1 MAGDAIGLITRR
13 VRDLGLTDAESV
25 GRRSMSSSESHPD
38 ATELRAPSAST
49 PDALYLE
56 LLKQVLTRYGLS
68 DVINRPLIED
78 GRRPANRLLFR
89 ALRKLLSRR
98 DIQLV
103 RTVPFEAEKRE
114 NGLDWPLE
122 AETMI
127 GLKRLNNLQFCVEE
141 VLRQNIPGD
150 LIECG
155 VWRGGSCIFMR
166 GALKAH
172 GCTDRAVW
180 VADSFEGLPKPDPD
194 RYPPDG
200 GTFEGGEYAVSLDD
214 VKRNFKRYGLL
225 DEQVRFLR
233 GYFADTLPSAPIHR
247 LAVLRLDGDLY
258 SSTIE
263 TLDYLYPKLSPG
275 GYLIADDYQLPAVRQ
290 ALHDYRTAH
299 HISDEI
305 IAIDSVGVYWQKT
318 G

>member
-1 MAGDAIGLITRR
+1 
-13 VRDLGLTDAESV
+13 
-25 GRRSMSSSESHPD
+25 MSSSESDP
-38 ATELRAPSAST
+38 T

-56 LLKQVLTRYGLS
+56 LLKQVLTRYKLS
-68 DVINRPLIED
+68 DVIQQPLIED
-78 GRRPANRLLFR
+78 GRRSANKLLFR
-89 ALRKLLSRR
+89 TIRELLARR
-98 DIQLV
+98 DVQLV
-103 RTVPFEAEKRE
+103 RNVPFEAEKRE

-141 VLRQNIPGD
+141 ALRKNVPGD

-172 GCTDRAVW
+172 GCTDRVVW
-180 VADSFEGLPKPDPD
+180 VADSFHGIPKPDPD
-194 RYPPDG
+194 HYPHDV

-214 VKRNFKRYGLL
+214 VKRNFERYGLL
-225 DEQVRFLR
+225 DDQVRFLQ
-233 GYFADTLPSAPIHR
+233 GYFADSLPSAPIQR

-258 SSTIE
+258 GSTID
-263 TLDYLYPKLSPG
+263 TLEHLYPKLSPG

-305 IAIDSVGVYWQKT
+305 LAIDSIGVYWQKT
-318 G
+318 A